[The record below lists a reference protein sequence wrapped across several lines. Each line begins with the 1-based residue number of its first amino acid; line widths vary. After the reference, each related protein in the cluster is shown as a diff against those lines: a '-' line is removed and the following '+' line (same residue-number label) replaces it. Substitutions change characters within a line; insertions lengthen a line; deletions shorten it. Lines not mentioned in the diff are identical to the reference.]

1 MSESFVRLFGRVK
14 QVTDEFG
21 RRPGTSSYFEI
32 LFAVGM
38 LYFQE
43 QQVEYAVCTSRLG
56 GRLDAT
62 TLVLQPLACIIT
74 SISLDHI
81 RISGR
86 YGGKDSRRK
95 KPALSNRGSP

>member
-1 MSESFVRLFGRVK
+1 MWQK
-14 QVTDEFG
+14 AWNIQ
-21 RRPGTSSYFEI
+21 SYFEI

-43 QQVEYAVCTSRLG
+43 QQVEYAVLETGLG

-62 TLVLQPLACIIT
+62 NTVLHPLACIIT
-74 SISLDHI
+74 SISLDHTEYLGDTVEKI
-81 RISGR
+81 AAE
-86 YGGKDSRRK
+86 